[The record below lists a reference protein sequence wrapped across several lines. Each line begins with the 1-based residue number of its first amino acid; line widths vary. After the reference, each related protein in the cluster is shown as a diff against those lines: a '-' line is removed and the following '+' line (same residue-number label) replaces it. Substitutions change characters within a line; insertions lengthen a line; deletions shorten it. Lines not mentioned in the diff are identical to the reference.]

1 MIRFLFSSVN
11 RAIVPLLLGAS
22 ICHSLVSPCLTMY
35 ALMTLIRGIG
45 ESDCNK
51 VRANRTGGC
60 CSGDGRWRPF
70 SFAACAGQQ
79 NDRKIQYYRN
89 TNAGGDKGKE
99 EGTQPQQEARQTR
112 SATRTITAKLW
123 AIARKLRWSFD
134 DGRLTNSKV
143 AERRLLRSE

>member
-79 NDRKIQYYRN
+79 NDRKIQYNRN
-89 TNAGGDKGKE
+89 KKAGGDKGKE
-99 EGTQPQQEARQTR
+99 EGKQKQKKRRTTR
-112 SATRTITAKLW
+112 RAKRTIKAGVLAKH
-123 AIARKLRWSFD
+123 
-134 DGRLTNSKV
+134 G
-143 AERRLLRSE
+143 